1 MDVEKGL
8 ELSLRKRFT
17 LIIWLA
23 ARIYLKYK
31 ALGYKS
37 MFLSKTDYKQRL
49 SELHTENA
57 NAIFQAAIHLK
68 GALIKIVQIISSRV
82 DIFPDEYTSVLSQLQ
97 DKVPP
102 VKYELIKARIEEDF
116 GRPVEEVFQEFAEEP
131 VASASLGQ
139 VHFATLNC
147 GEEVAVKVQYP
158 GIEAIIAQDLRAV
171 RIIAKPLQATFKN
184 IEFYVLIGEVEKVFE
199 EELNYIQEGKNAE
212 LFRANF
218 ADDSRIY
225 VPEIYWDYT
234 RARVLTLE
242 KVHGV
247 RIFDVDKMKAE
258 GIEPKEVAYL
268 VVESYCTQVLE
279 KGFMHADPHP
289 GNIFVAPGPQ
299 IIYVDFG
306 MMKVITKSMREGI
319 KNAAL
324 AAVDHDGYRLTQQL
338 LKLGFLARGGD
349 ILSVE
354 EVIQYFMDKYG
365 NMPSGEIRNL
375 DIKTLANDLSYALH
389 AYQSVQI
396 PEDYILVGR
405 GVSLLEGII
414 GKLAPDV
421 NLLQVTGV
429 YIKNFLYKG
438 KKDKATIVKEEIIK
452 NLINLARAPEKIDAL
467 ITQVSRGK
475 TNFVMEVKD
484 LDKIL
489 KEMHS
494 LKKQIAYGLAT
505 MINLGVF
512 AATTVKHMDEL
523 SWAFLSFSI
532 LWTILFV
539 RELIRK

>member
-23 ARIYLKYK
+23 ARIFLKYK

-37 MFLSKTDYKQRL
+37 AFLSKTDYKKHL
-49 SELHTENA
+49 SDLHTENA

-82 DIFPDEYTSVLSQLQ
+82 DIFPDEYTSILSQLQ

-102 VKYELIKARIEEDF
+102 VKYELIQARIEEEF
-116 GRPVEEVFQEFAEEP
+116 GRPVEEVFEAFAEEP

-139 VHFATLNC
+139 VHFATLKC

-184 IEFYVLIGEVEKVFE
+184 IDFYVLIGEVEKVFE
-199 EELNYIQEGKNAE
+199 EELNYIQEGRNAE

-218 ADDSRIY
+218 ADDPRIY

-247 RIFDVDKMKAE
+247 RIFDIDKMRAE

-268 VVESYCTQVLE
+268 IVESYCTQVLE

-289 GNIFVAPGPQ
+289 GNIFAAPGPQ
-299 IIYVDFG
+299 VIYVDFG

-319 KNAAL
+319 RTAAL
-324 AAVDHDGYRLTQQL
+324 AAVDHDGYRLTQEL

-349 ILSVE
+349 IISVE

-375 DIKTLANDLSYALH
+375 DIKTLSNDLSYALH
-389 AYQSVQI
+389 AYKSVQI

-429 YIKNFLYKG
+429 YIKKFLYKG
-438 KKDKATIVKEEIIK
+438 KKDKATIVKDEIIK
-452 NLINLARAPEKIDAL
+452 TLINLARAPEKIDAL

-484 LDKIL
+484 FDKIL

-494 LKKQIAYGLAT
+494 LRKQVAYGLAV
-505 MINLGVF
+505 IISLGVF
-512 AATTVKHMDEL
+512 AAGVLRHVEGL
-523 SWAFLSFSI
+523 SWTFLSMSI
-532 LWTILFV
+532 FWTMLFL
-539 RELIRK
+539 RELIKR